1 MNNRSRLASL
11 IHVKIHSP
19 MSVLVH
25 SAFICTA
32 PLLLRGQG
40 ASNAKEQSY
49 GEEEEQKEQIE
60 GHVSPV

>member
-1 MNNRSRLASL
+1 MVFRAALPLPR
-11 IHVKIHSP
+11 
-19 MSVLVH
+19 LVH
-25 SAFICTA
+25 LAFICTA
-32 PLLLRGQG
+32 PLLLRGKG